1 MEPEPSSTSKRV
13 LRIFCDY
20 SAEWPLW
27 EAGLQAAEDYGLSAE
42 LSGKLSAWNEDFQ
55 EHMHW
60 EHGWSAGFDENK
72 WNERGRQLALEVQ
85 REVGEEILVVYG
97 V

>member
-1 MEPEPSSTSKRV
+1 MEPGQERASNRV

-20 SAEWPLW
+20 DAEWPLW
-27 EAGLQAAEDYGLSAE
+27 EFGLQSAEDYGLSEE
-42 LSGKLSAWNEDFQ
+42 LSSKLSAWNEDFQ
-55 EHMHW
+55 VHMHW
-60 EHGWSAGFDENK
+60 ERGWSEGFGENK
-72 WNERGRQLALEVQ
+72 WNETGRQLALEVQ